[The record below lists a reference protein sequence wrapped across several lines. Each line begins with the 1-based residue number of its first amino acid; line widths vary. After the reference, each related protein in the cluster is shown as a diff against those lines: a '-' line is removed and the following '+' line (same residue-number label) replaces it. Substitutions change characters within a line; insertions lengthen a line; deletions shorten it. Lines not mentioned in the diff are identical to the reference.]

1 MSAIDMVIDLCD
13 IMVHSNLQVRKII
26 KERGFSQ
33 SILSEH
39 FKNTAKKNLKNIV
52 NISSHRAVIL
62 MSQ

>member
-39 FKNTAKKNLKNIV
+39 FKNTAKKI
-52 NISSHRAVIL
+52 
-62 MSQ
+62 